1 MMRPIGGLRS
11 SCEQHVR
18 AGIGD
23 HHYLLAVSKV
33 RTTRNMFRSTRGC
46 RRRVDLHDRSE
57 LLVSDNEDLMYSSDK
72 EQSEHTSNHMLKH
85 SRVDELLD
93 RLLVLG
99 PIEHADPIPA
109 QPGCIRWDN
118 RHPNRASQHTISGTR
133 SSSSDDGTHQQK
145 LPVEDIGDA
154 YVDERNRAH
163 DQDLADH
170 RPRPNVW
177 VLL

>member
-1 MMRPIGGLRS
+1 MRPIGGLTS
-11 SCEQHVR
+11 SCEQNIR

-23 HHYLLAVSKV
+23 HRYSLAVGEV
-33 RTTRNMFRSTRGC
+33 RTTRIMFRCMRGC
-46 RRRVDLHDRSE
+46 RRRVDLHDRSQF
-57 LLVSDNEDLMYSSDK
+57 LISDNEDLMYSSDK
-72 EQSEHTSNHMLKH
+72 ERSELTPHHTLKH

-93 RLLVLG
+93 RLLVLR
-99 PIEHADPIPA
+99 PIEDADTIPA
-109 QPGCIRWDN
+109 QPRCARWDN